1 MKRCIFHVSLWL
13 IIVVVTLSADLG
25 SAHTI
30 DVGDSMRTLIEAD
43 WTQRDRQF
51 TTANALA
58 SHSSTRDSRKSN
70 ARGVTTAQDATGGC
84 DGIKNGR
91 WGFHT
96 ASGEQDA
103 WWQVDLG
110 KEYKL
115 DRGHCISDPIHS
127 RTCLARGPGPGIQ
140 ANLPAQRADF
150 LREKGKQIA
159 TGQFKR

>member
-13 IIVVVTLSADLG
+13 IIVVVTLSADLS
-25 SAHTI
+25 SAQTI
-30 DVGDSMRTLIEAD
+30 DVGDSMRGLIEAD

-51 TTANALA
+51 ITANALA

-70 ARGVTTAQDATGGC
+70 ARGVMTAQDATGGC

-96 ASGEQDA
+96 ASREQDA

-115 DRGHCISDPIHS
+115 DRLVIFNRTDRGTAS
-127 RTCLARGPGPGIQ
+127 RTRYIRVLVS
-140 ANLPAQRADF
+140 
-150 LREKGKQIA
+150 REDQGRE
-159 TGQFKR
+159 FR